1 MNELLT
7 EWRAIIPRR
16 NCMNGIGNIKK
27 VLVAN
32 RGEIAIRIF
41 RACTELHIRTVAV
54 YSKEDSSAFHRYKAD
69 EAYLIG
75 EGKKPIDAYLDIE
88 SIIETAKSN
97 DVDAIHPG
105 YGFLSENLHFA
116 ERCIEEGIIFIG
128 PGTEHLHMFG
138 DKVRARETA
147 IKAELPVIP
156 GSDGPVSGLEEVK
169 KFADENG
176 FPFIIKAALGGG
188 GRGMRIVRSPEA
200 LEEAYDR
207 ARSEAKSSF
216 GSDEVYVEKFIENP
230 KHIEVQILGDKEGN
244 IVHLY
249 DRDCSVQRRHQKV
262 VEIAPSVSLSQ
273 ELRENICNAAL
284 KLAENINYV
293 NAGTVEFL
301 VNPDGEFYFIEV
313 NPRVQVEHTITEMV
327 TGVDIVQTQLYIAAG
342 KSLHGAEIG
351 IPSQDKIT
359 TNGYA
364 IQSRVTTE
372 DPANNFFP
380 DTGKIMA
387 YRSSGGFG
395 VRLDAGNGF
404 QGAVI
409 TPHYDSLL
417 VKVSTWSLT
426 FEGAAAK
433 MLRNLRE
440 FRIRG
445 IKTNIA
451 FLENVVQ
458 HEQFLTGEYNT
469 SFIDSTPELFVFPK
483 RKDRGTKMLTF
494 IGETIINGY
503 PGLEQEKKPIFEKP
517 EIPKIKHSEPFPNGT
532 KQILDEKGPEGLAE
546 WVKNQKEVLLTDTT
560 FRDAHQSLLAT
571 RFRTHDLKKI
581 AEPTSRLLP
590 NLFSSEMWGGA
601 TFDVSMRFLHEDP
614 WERLIELREKMPNML
629 FQMLLRASNAVGY
642 KNYPDNVIKEFVEK
656 SAAAG
661 IDVFRIFDSLNW
673 VEGMKL
679 AINEVRE
686 QDKIAEASMCYTGD
700 ILDPKRDKYDLNY
713 YKNLAKQLQDS
724 GAHILGIKDMAGLL
738 KPEAAYQLISE
749 LKETIDIPIHLH
761 THDTSGNGILSY
773 ARAVEAGV
781 DIVDVAASSMAGL
794 TSQPSANS
802 LYYALKGTDRQ
813 PDIDIK
819 ALEQLSEYW
828 DYTRKY
834 YQGFE
839 SGMNAPHTEVYEHE
853 MPGGQ
858 YSNLQ
863 QQAKAVGLKGRWNE
877 VKKMYRRVNDMFG
890 DVVKVTPSS
899 KVVGDMALYMVQ
911 NDLTEDD
918 IYEKGE
924 NLDFPDSV
932 VEFFQGFLGQPY
944 QGFPK
949 ELQQIILKGREA
961 ITHRPGERLEPV
973 NFQEVKEDLYH
984 KLDRQVTSHDMISY
998 ALYPKVFMDFE
1009 RFRQQF
1015 GDVSVLDTPTFFY
1028 GLRLGEEIEVEIEQ
1042 GKTLI
1047 VKLISISKPQDNGNR
1062 IVYFE
1067 LNGQPR
1073 EVVIKD
1079 QNVKTADT
1087 DRPKVDKTN
1096 PNQIGA
1102 SMPGTVVKKLVE
1114 KGEKVKK
1121 GDHLMITEAMK
1132 METTVQAPFDGE
1144 VKNVHVSD
1152 GDTIESGDLL
1162 IELEN

>member
-1 MNELLT
+1 METNKIQKL
-7 EWRAIIPRR
+7 
-16 NCMNGIGNIKK
+16 
-27 VLVAN
+27 LVAN

-54 YSKEDSSAFHRYKAD
+54 YSREDSSAFHRYKAD

-105 YGFLSENLHFA
+105 YGFLSENLEFA
-116 ERCIEEGIIFIG
+116 QRCKEEGIIFIG

-147 IKAELPVIP
+147 IRAGLPVIP
-156 GSDGPVSGLEEVK
+156 GSDGPVSGIHEVK
-169 KFADENG
+169 KFADEHG

-230 KHIEVQILGDKEGN
+230 KHIEVQVLGDKEGN

-327 TGVDIVQTQLYIAAG
+327 TGVDIVQTQLFIAAG
-342 KSLHGAEIG
+342 KSLHGPEIG
-351 IPSQDKIT
+351 IPSQEKIT

-433 MLRNLRE
+433 MLRNLQE

-483 RKDRGTKMLTF
+483 RKDRGTKLLTF

-503 PGLEQEKKPIFEKP
+503 PGLEQEKKPVFEKP
-517 EIPKIKHSEPFPNGT
+517 EVPKIKHSEPFSNGT

-614 WERLIELREKMPNML
+614 WERLLVLREKMPNML

-656 SAAAG
+656 SAIAG

-686 QDKIAEASMCYTGD
+686 QNKIAEASMCYTGD

-713 YKNLAKQLQDS
+713 YKNLAKQLEEA

-749 LKETIDIPIHLH
+749 LNETIDIPIHLH
-761 THDTSGNGILSY
+761 THDTSGNGILTY

-802 LYYALKGTDRQ
+802 LYYALKGTERQ
-813 PDIDIK
+813 PNIDVK
-819 ALEQLSEYW
+819 ALEALSEYW
-828 DYTRKY
+828 EYTRKY

-932 VEFFQGFLGQPY
+932 VEFFHGFLGQPY

-949 ELQQIILKGREA
+949 ELQQIILKGKEA

-973 NFQEVKEDLYH
+973 NFQEVKENLYH
-984 KLDRQVTSHDMISY
+984 KLDRQVTSHDIISY

-1028 GLRLGEEIEVEIEQ
+1028 GLRLGEEIEIEIEQ

-1047 VKLISISKPQDNGNR
+1047 VKLVSISKPQDNGNR

-1073 EVVIKD
+1073 EVIIKD
-1079 QNVKTADT
+1079 QNVKTAAS

-1132 METTVQAPFDGE
+1132 METTVQAPVNGIIKEIYVSGGE
-1144 VKNVHVSD
+1144 
-1152 GDTIESGDLL
+1152 TIETGDLL
-1162 IELEN
+1162 LEIER